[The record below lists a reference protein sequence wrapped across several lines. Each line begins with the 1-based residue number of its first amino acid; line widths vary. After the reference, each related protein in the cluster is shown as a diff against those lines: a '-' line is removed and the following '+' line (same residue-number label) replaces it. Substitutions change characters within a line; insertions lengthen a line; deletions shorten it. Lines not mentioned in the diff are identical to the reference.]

1 MSDPRHIASL
11 DEFEGAT
18 IQVAAL
24 MTLLGISRNNYHA
37 AVQAGHVKRS
47 EDGSRPLFLESVQ
60 GYVAHVRRLE
70 ENEQADLDR
79 VRAQTG
85 YSRQRQINEELR
97 TKEKQGALV
106 PAADMDELVDELAA
120 SVRRFMDESVTELV
134 RLTAP
139 KKRAGAR
146 VRLTGAADEAL
157 ARFADS
163 RSGA

>member
-1 MSDPRHIASL
+1 MSTPRHIASL

-24 MTLLGISRNNYHA
+24 MTLLGISRNHYNA

-47 EDGSRPLFLESVQ
+47 EDGSRPLFLDSVQ

-85 YSRQRQINEELR
+85 YSRQRQINEELK
-97 TKEKQGALV
+97 TKAAQAELV
-106 PAADMDELVDELAA
+106 PAADMDVLVDELAA
-120 SVRRFMDESVTELV
+120 SVRRFMDETVTELV
-134 RLTAP
+134 RMAAP
-139 KKRAGAR
+139 KRRAGAR
-146 VRLTGAADEAL
+146 ARLKAAADEAL

-163 RSGA
+163 RSVA